1 MPQQIVPP
9 TVGLA
14 TQGTTERSDVLVT
27 LCHVSFQAVKFGESF
42 AAGGAVIQNPEANLF
57 LICRDVAPLLSDL
70 VRVLGLRV
78 LLDAFKQVGHT

>member
-1 MPQQIVPP
+1 MPQQVVPP

-27 LCHVSFQAVKFGESF
+27 LCHVSFQAVKFGEGF

-57 LICRDVAPLLSDL
+57 LICRDVAPLFTNL
-70 VRVLGLRV
+70 VRVFGLGV
-78 LLDAFKQVGHT
+78 LFDAFKQVGYS